1 MPPEADPRKVVHMLK
16 QLEPTHVRQM
26 IHSLQK
32 WVDFYSHEVLD
43 EPDNRVVPELTSSL
57 SAESQEPESGAT
69 TALPRAPAMLTG
81 LSMATDRC
89 PVPSTVTTTVYRT
102 VVLTAG
108 INNGELT
115 V

>member
-1 MPPEADPRKVVHMLK
+1 MLK

-26 IHSLQK
+26 LHSLQK

-43 EPDNRVVPELTSSL
+43 ELDNQVMPQLTSSL
-57 SAESQEPESGAT
+57 SVEMQEPQNGAT
-69 TALPRAPAMLTG
+69 TALPRSPAMLTG
-81 LSMATDRC
+81 LSLATNRC

-108 INNGELT
+108 INTGEAN